1 LIKSLGS
8 KKALNT
14 AEYLGRGRQREVIMN
29 LARQICQGHL
39 IALIVFGWGLASPAQ
54 QGTGQEVKTVTAAP
68 PYLRVV
74 GTLSGGSATARPG
87 DEVSVFG
94 SGFCA
99 RPDCSDVTLSIGDHV
114 VLQGVK
120 TNADGSFR
128 GRFRVAEPPGL
139 YLVRA
144 SQQAGQAELEDGK
157 PLIVPVRE

>member
-1 LIKSLGS
+1 M
-8 KKALNT
+8 N
-14 AEYLGRGRQREVIMN
+14 LGRWIRQ
-29 LARQICQGHL
+29 GYL
-39 IALIVFGWGLASPAQ
+39 IAPIVFGWGLASLAQ
-54 QGTGQEVKTVTAAP
+54 QERGQEVKTGTAAS

-99 RPDCSDVTLSIGDHV
+99 RPDCSDVTMSVGDHV
-114 VLQGVK
+114 VLQGIK
-120 TNADGSFR
+120 TNADGSFT

-144 SQQAGQAELEDGK
+144 SQQAGQTKLEDGK